1 VNWFSATNASDG
13 VVSASREKVWA
24 VLTDPEALA
33 DMTPMLQRIDA
44 DGDLW
49 RWQFASIP
57 LLGVALRPSFT
68 ERMRFSPGRRIDF
81 EHEPPAGRTERAGVD
96 GWYTLTDV
104 ADGTHLAISFTVRV
118 QLPLSRVLA
127 PAVTGVMHSVMRHTG
142 DGFAKNFERRL
153 GEPT

>member
-13 VVSASREKVWA
+13 VVRASRAEVWA
-24 VLTDPEALA
+24 VLTDPDAVA
-33 DMTPMLQRIDA
+33 AMTPLLQRIDA

-49 RWQFASIP
+49 RWQFTSIP
-57 LLGVALRPSFT
+57 LLGVALTPAFT
-68 ERMRFSPGRRIDF
+68 ERMRFRHEERIDF
-81 EHEPPAGRTERAGVD
+81 EHEPPPGSTERTGVD

-118 QLPLSRVLA
+118 QLPLSRVMA
-127 PAVTGVMHSVMRHTG
+127 PAVTAVMHAVMRRTG

-153 GEPT
+153 GEPV